1 MNRHFI
7 LFGLVGALALTL
19 GFFTFTGTRAVW
31 MVKEFGYWFV
41 LTTGILFVGHFWRTV
56 RDEWTAGWWRRHR
69 GAVGA
74 ILVLSTLLHVPEPH
88 EFKIV
93 MDEVVLQATAS
104 GLHFEREA
112 KAVVR
117 AYDLAGNFVALNFYV
132 DKRPLAFPFLL
143 ATAHDL
149 TGFRIANVF
158 WLNGLAT
165 LGMLLAV
172 YGVGCRLQ
180 GRAAGWCAVLLMA
193 TLPLLIQNAV
203 SGGFEVLNLMMIA
216 LTVWLGQCFLARPAD
231 DDRLVVFALSGV
243 LLAQVRYESVLFLL
257 PVGVTILL
265 GWWRQRE
272 VRLPP
277 TFFAVPPLLVIY
289 PWQYNVFRLAESTW
303 QLSDIEGA
311 TSVFGLHYLYD
322 NVGHALNFFFTFDGS
337 QPNSWLLA
345 LAGLPAVGFFLL
357 RIFKEHRVWW
367 RENPA
372 ATAFAVFGAGLLLH
386 AVFILCYFWGKW
398 DHPLIRRL
406 SLPTHLLLAWSI
418 VFVLPAFVKHPRL
431 WRVAGGVVALYF
443 LGVTLPTAARH
454 AYSQENFAARTN
466 TWLGEWIRA
475 QGDQRLFAIDGN
487 SSLQWLINRQSAV
500 MPEAV
505 AKKPERL
512 LFHFRNRTFDDYL
525 VVQRVEVNF
534 AAGITSPFVK
544 DDLGPGFTLEMVA
557 EKRFSPNYIIRLS
570 RIVAMDE
577 AAIYAW
583 AEQRL
588 TAAGVPGDVRVAME
602 KAEADQ
608 IDLWLEQLP

>member
-1 MNRHFI
+1 
-7 LFGLVGALALTL
+7 
-19 GFFTFTGTRAVW
+19 
-31 MVKEFGYWFV
+31 MV
-41 LTTGILFVGHFWRTV
+41 
-56 RDEWTAGWWRRHR
+56 
-69 GAVGA
+69 
-74 ILVLSTLLHVPEPH
+74 
-88 EFKIV
+88 
-93 MDEVVLQATAS
+93 
-104 GLHFEREA
+104 
-112 KAVVR
+112 
-117 AYDLAGNFVALNFYV
+117 
-132 DKRPLAFPFLL
+132 
-143 ATAHDL
+143 
-149 TGFRIANVF
+149 
-158 WLNGLAT
+158 
-165 LGMLLAV
+165 
-172 YGVGCRLQ
+172 
-180 GRAAGWCAVLLMA
+180 
-193 TLPLLIQNAV
+193 
-203 SGGFEVLNLMMIA
+203 
-216 LTVWLGQCFLARPAD
+216 
-231 DDRLVVFALSGV
+231 
-243 LLAQVRYESVLFLL
+243 
-257 PVGVTILL
+257 
-265 GWWRQRE
+265 
-272 VRLPP
+272 
-277 TFFAVPPLLVIY
+277 
-289 PWQYNVFRLAESTW
+289 
-303 QLSDIEGA
+303 
-311 TSVFGLHYLYD
+311 
-322 NVGHALNFFFTFDGS
+322 
-337 QPNSWLLA
+337 
-345 LAGLPAVGFFLL
+345 
-357 RIFKEHRVWW
+357 
-367 RENPA
+367 
-372 ATAFAVFGAGLLLH
+372 
-386 AVFILCYFWGKW
+386 ILCYFWGKW

-505 AKKPERL
+505 AKRPERL